1 MNWSRWKWTY
11 WVDLFRRKQLER
23 DLDEEIQAHIAFET
37 QRRIERGVSPET
49 ARTEAMREIRSV
61 AAIKENTRDA
71 WAWRSLESLMQDLRY
86 AIRALRKNRGVTTV
100 AVLTLALGI
109 GANAAIFSIVEA
121 ALLRPMPFPNPDRLV
136 AIDSVKESSGPNN
149 CCAVSPADFRDW
161 NGESKTLQIAAFS
174 GNGMTLRE
182 NDQDENV
189 YSARVTES
197 FFDVLGVRPM
207 LGRTFS
213 DAEWLVTGPRAV
225 VLSHRL
231 WVRRFGGDP
240 SIIGKRLNTGETV
253 IGVMNAAVNFP
264 PNAEAWTPIYRDT
277 PEMNRRSTRYLLAI
291 GRLRTGESID
301 AARAEMKTISGRL
314 AAAYTSDDSNWS
326 VAVSPLNQSLMR
338 NVRHSLIV
346 LMGAV
351 GLVLLISC
359 ANVSGLMLARST
371 ARRGEVTIKLAL
383 GVGRRRLVGQFI
395 IESLVL
401 SMLGL
406 AGGLLLAKWSIS
418 ALFTLLSN
426 TSWTDLVFLRDD
438 IHINAAVVVFSI
450 VLSSL
455 TGIVVA
461 LIPALSI
468 MRIAIASSIRNAA
481 VRTQNRSENRLHK
494 SLVVLQFACAVV
506 LLAGAGL
513 LVQSFVRMQ
522 RVDYGYDPAGLAL
535 MPLPQTGPAR
545 QVFIHQVMEKIKTT
559 PGVESAALMSFTS
572 FGALNFPFNIEGRPL
587 PGGDTLARYSSV
599 SAGYIHVL
607 KAKLVAGREFNE
619 QDTANAPGVAMIN
632 ETLAREYF
640 QGEDP
645 VGKKIVIAY
654 LNQRVVRQII
664 GVTSDIRQ
672 DQPREP
678 IKPEVFVHWPQLPWF
693 AAVMVVRTQGDPEG
707 MGKAIQQA
715 IWSVDKTVPR
725 STLKTVESMLGDQVA
740 EPRLYLTVLG
750 AFAAAAVLLAMV
762 GIYGMLSYVVSRR
775 MNEMAIRI
783 AIGAKSRD
791 VVRTV
796 VGEGMRLCIAGIGL
810 GSIGAIALTRLIK
823 NLLFGVA
830 ATDPLTLAS
839 VTLLLLA
846 VALVACCAPALRAT
860 QADPVDALRHE

>member
-1 MNWSRWKWTY
+1 MKWRRWKWTY
-11 WVDLFRRKQLER
+11 WVDVFRRKQLER

-37 QRRIERGVSPET
+37 QRRIERGLSPEA

-61 AAIKENTRDA
+61 AAVKENTRDA

-86 AIRALRKNRGVTTV
+86 AIRVLRKTWGVTTV

-109 GANAAIFSIVEA
+109 GANAAIFSIVDA
-121 ALLRPMPFPNPDRLV
+121 ALLRPLPFPNPDRLV
-136 AIDSVKESSGPNN
+136 AIDSVKGASGPNN

-182 NDQDENV
+182 NDQTENIP
-189 YSARVTES
+189 SARVTER

-207 LGRTFS
+207 LGRTFTEG
-213 DAEWLVTGPRAV
+213 EWLATGPRAV

-231 WVRRFGGDP
+231 WVRRFGSDP
-240 SIIGKRLNTGETV
+240 SVIGRRLNTGETV
-253 IGVMNAAVNFP
+253 IGVMGANFTFP
-264 PNAEAWTPIYRDT
+264 PNAEVWTPISRDT
-277 PEMNRRSTRYLLAI
+277 PEMNRRSTRYWLAI
-291 GRLRTGESID
+291 GRLRSGQSID
-301 AARAEMKTISGRL
+301 TAQAEMKTISGRL
-314 AAAYTSDDSNWS
+314 AASYSSDDSNWNA
-326 VAVSPLNQSLMR
+326 AVGPLNQSLMR
-338 NVRHSLIV
+338 NVRQSLIV

-401 SMLGL
+401 STLGL
-406 AGGLLLAKWSIS
+406 AGGLLLAKWSIG
-418 ALFTLLSN
+418 ALFTLLPS
-426 TSWTDLVFLRDD
+426 TSWTDLVFLRDE
-438 IHINAAVVVFSI
+438 IHISVTVVVFSI

-455 TGIVVA
+455 TGVVIA
-461 LIPALSI
+461 LIPALSA
-468 MRIAIASSIRNAA
+468 MRITIANSIRNAA
-481 VRTQNRSENRLHK
+481 VRTQNRSENSLHK

-522 RVDYGYDPAGLAL
+522 HVEYGYDPARLAL
-535 MPLPQTGPAR
+535 MPLLQNGPSR
-545 QVFIHQVMEKIKTT
+545 QVFIQPVMEKIKTT
-559 PGVESAALMSFTS
+559 PGVESASVMSFTS
-572 FGALNFPFNIEGRPL
+572 FGGLNFPFNIEGRPL
-587 PGGDTLARYSSV
+587 PGGDTPARYSSV
-599 SAGYIHVL
+599 GADYFRVL
-607 KAKLVAGREFNE
+607 KARLVAGREFTE
-619 QDTANAPGVAMIN
+619 QDTANAPGVAIIN

-645 VGKKIVIAY
+645 IGKKIVIAY
-654 LNQRVVRQII
+654 LNQRVVREII
-664 GVTSDIRQ
+664 GVVSDIRQ

-678 IKPEVFVHWPQLPWF
+678 IKPEVFVHWPQLPWL
-693 AAVMVVRTQGDPEG
+693 AAVLVVRTQGDPET

-750 AFAAAAVLLAMV
+750 AFAAAAVLLSMI

-791 VVRTV
+791 VLRTV

-810 GSIGAIALTRLIK
+810 GFVGAIALTRLMK

-846 VALVACCAPALRAT
+846 VAFVACCAPALRAT
-860 QADPVDALRHE
+860 QADPVAALRHE